1 MWMRT
6 IVARMSH
13 VLREMMLDFA
23 DRERPD
29 LTWIADDLAIGGRVL
44 DDEWPTIAK
53 AGVTAVIDCRA
64 EARDPVEVLD
74 RLGIAFLHLP
84 TPDSGSFTPEQV
96 AQGATWVHERLSAGQ
111 RVLVH
116 CQAGKGRSVLIG
128 ASALT
133 LRGLSPDEAL
143 SLIRARRPIVTPTP
157 GQIARLRAFAG
168 GYQLSLPLD
177 S

>member
-1 MWMRT
+1 MPFRSPLAKLVWL
-6 IVARMSH
+6 VK
-13 VLREMMLDFA
+13 EMTLEFA

-44 DDEWPTIAK
+44 DDEWPMIVK
-53 AGVTAVIDCRA
+53 AGVTAVVDCRA
-64 EARDPVEVLD
+64 EARDPVELLE
-74 RLGIAFLHLP
+74 RLGIGFLHLP
-84 TPDSGSFTPEQV
+84 TPDSGNFTPEQV
-96 AQGATWVHERLSAGQ
+96 VQGATWVHQRLTTGQ

-133 LRGLSPDEAL
+133 LRGLSPDDAL
-143 SLIRARRPIVTPTP
+143 ALIRARRPIVTPTP
-157 GQIARLRAFAG
+157 GQIARLRAFAS
-168 GYQLSLPLD
+168 GYQLSLPFD